1 MDALFKNC
9 KVWKLKITGAV
20 CFTLVFAFVV
30 HATDFSST
38 DYKVSAPVLYSGE
51 YSTSTSFQLF
61 GSISQIATGT
71 STVAGYQVRSGF
83 LYFPVVTTPVAS
95 ATAGAGQV
103 SLTWS
108 AATVAQG
115 WSIGGYNV
123 GQSTTIGG
131 PYTYSVSLGNVTNS
145 TRTGLTNGTTYY
157 FIVRAQDAFGNS
169 IATSSEVSAMPVA
182 SATAVVSTPLPGGG
196 GILGAI
202 SGVIERII
210 ERIIGEKECVPNTIG
225 DINCDGMVD
234 LADISILAYW
244 AGKQN
249 PPHHVDVSG
258 DGRVGLRDFS
268 VVAFYWT
275 GSEPAE
281 PKRVEENVFAE
292 EPYITDG
299 PYVLRDKNRASDR
312 DEFGN
317 ISQITIGTSAITENE
332 RIAAVLP
339 AITITDRSFYM
350 WIIFFVIGV
359 IFVVLWKYRL
369 I

>member
-1 MDALFKNC
+1 MRNG
-9 KVWKLKITGAV
+9 III
-20 CFTLVFAFVV
+20 AFILLLNGYTAF
-30 HATDFSST
+30 ATDFSST
-38 DYKVSAPVLYSGE
+38 DYKVSAPVLFSGE
-51 YSTSTSFQLF
+51 YSTSTSYQLF
-61 GSISQIATGT
+61 GSISQIVTGT
-71 STVAGYQVRSGF
+71 STVAGYQVVSGF
-83 LYFPVVTTPVAS
+83 LYFPMVSTPVAS

-103 SLTWS
+103 SWTWS
-108 AATVAQG
+108 AETVAQG

-182 SATAVVSTPLPGGG
+182 SATAIVSTPPGSG

-202 SGVIERII
+202 SGVIERIV
-210 ERIIGEKECVPNTIG
+210 ERIIGEKECVPNTIS
-225 DINCDGMVD
+225 DINCDGRVD

-244 AGKQN
+244 YGREN
-249 PPHHVDVSG
+249 LPRHVDVSG

-268 VVAFYWT
+268 IVAFYWT

-281 PKRVEENVFAE
+281 QKKAEENVFAE

-299 PYVLRDKNRASDR
+299 PYVRQDQDHTGDIYVKAADQ
-312 DEFGN
+312 E
-317 ISQITIGTSAITENE
+317 ENKH
-332 RIAAVLP
+332 IAAVLP
-339 AITITDRSFYM
+339 AITIADRSFYM
-350 WIIFFVIGV
+350 GMTPSV
-359 IFVVLWKYRL
+359 
-369 I
+369 